1 MLGPSVS
8 ESNSVKLSG
17 RSDMAKFEWIGM
29 GLLAMTT
36 ADYGVRI
43 WDLIQNSNYML
54 ELSSFNLVQDDVAT
68 CVAYNPIKSLL
79 AAGTNNQKIVLWK
92 YVYGGSE
99 PQGNVEYGLVYLCT
113 GDFLVKMDSSNLCFD
128 KLFCGTRTKFIK
140 PERVIQ

>member
-1 MLGPSVS
+1 
-8 ESNSVKLSG
+8 
-17 RSDMAKFEWIGM
+17 MAKFEWIGM

-92 YVYGGSE
+92 YVYAGIE
-99 PQGNVEYGLVYLCT
+99 PQGNVEYDLTYVMFVRIYVYT
-113 GDFLVKMDSSNLCFD
+113 MFLL
-128 KLFCGTRTKFIK
+128 
-140 PERVIQ
+140 